1 MTPPFSNKVKAF
13 TLLEVVLAIGIAVG
27 MLVVVLFFYQ
37 QTADLRAQLLQ
48 RTEQLSTARL
58 LMDRITAELR
68 TTRRHEYFQGAF
80 IGESD
85 FLQFIKT
92 DIPSRVAWRSG
103 ALGRAA
109 TVETDLKLVRYS
121 LNSSGGTNI
130 LGLARSEESLL
141 EARSLR
147 AASDLATSQSV
158 SNSLPLLT
166 EDIHFLRFRYWDGK
180 SWQDSWRSSELPQGV
195 EVSLGMEAF
204 PPEAQPSEYPYEVFR
219 RVIYLPGSSSE
230 QQWAALS
237 RSARNVSLAEVAQ

>member
-1 MTPPFSNKVKAF
+1 M
-13 TLLEVVLAIGIAVG
+13 
-27 MLVVVLFFYQ
+27 
-37 QTADLRAQLLQ
+37 
-48 RTEQLSTARL
+48 
-58 LMDRITAELR
+58 
-68 TTRRHEYFQGAF
+68 
-80 IGESD
+80 
-85 FLQFIKT
+85 
-92 DIPSRVAWRSG
+92 
-103 ALGRAA
+103 
-109 TVETDLKLVRYS
+109 
-121 LNSSGGTNI
+121 
-130 LGLARSEESLL
+130 L

-180 SWQDSWRSSELPQGV
+180 GWQDSWRSSELPQGV

-219 RVIYLPGSSSE
+219 RVIYLPGSSSD